1 MTKLDRLQARIDE
14 LVKENTELRQDR
26 ILFREHF
33 RSRFQWW
40 ISLMGEGK
48 TPNMAWLI
56 ESDAKWLQR
65 LAYWVW

>member
-1 MTKLDRLQARIDE
+1 
-14 LVKENTELRQDR
+14 VKENTELRQDR

-65 LAYWVW
+65 LDYWVW

>member
-26 ILFREHF
+26 TLFREHF
-33 RSRFQWW
+33 QSRFQWW
-40 ISLMGEGK
+40 ISLMKEGK

-56 ESDAKWLQR
+56 ENDAKWLQR